1 MASAANNLRGATWI
15 VGSAVVATIMSS
27 GIHELAGSI
36 HSAQAV
42 FIRGV
47 IGSLLILAFSLPH
60 SDFSIRTKRLKQHIV
75 RGVIGVVAINLGFYS
90 LQILPLAT
98 VTALF
103 FTTPLFVTALS
114 VPMLKEKVGIRRIMA
129 SIIGFLGAMLVIG
142 YLPEPLSIKWF
153 APIFASVAFSL
164 TLVTGK
170 QLSSTER
177 PGTIVLYFSTILALG
192 SLPPAIIVWQNP
204 SWTEWGLLTMIA
216 AMSSLRNYMDVRA
229 YALGDAQ
236 FVSPFLYTRII
247 FMVIAGY
254 FLFDE
259 IPQISA
265 LIGASIIIMS
275 TLYILHREVKIGRQ
289 QS

>member
-1 MASAANNLRGATWI
+1 M
-15 VGSAVVATIMSS
+15 
-27 GIHELAGSI
+27 
-36 HSAQAV
+36 
-42 FIRGV
+42 
-47 IGSLLILAFSLPH
+47 
-60 SDFSIRTKRLKQHIV
+60 
-75 RGVIGVVAINLGFYS
+75 
-90 LQILPLAT
+90 
-98 VTALF
+98 
-103 FTTPLFVTALS
+103 
-114 VPMLKEKVGIRRIMA
+114 
-129 SIIGFLGAMLVIG
+129 IG

-204 SWTEWGLLTMIA
+204 SLTEWGLLTMIA

-229 YALGDAQ
+229 YAMGDAQ

-289 QS
+289 Q